1 LQLLFEHWAI
11 SYVVS
16 LSYCFVFSDWQLVR
30 RHPCGVT
37 VVNVVWLI
45 EQLHTPPV
53 LLALFRDKAPVA
65 DFIQSIL
72 PLEAARNSGNSGGSR
87 DIQDVLGSG
96 ATILCNEALREVPC
110 MDELCSLYDTFMQ
123 QRQRQDAL
131 SQSQPQL
138 GSLPGNGT
146 QSSAGPGDPGAAV
159 SSSVGGIVNIRDANH
174 SEILADAVRPTKR
187 LKAGR

>member
-1 LQLLFEHWAI
+1 VQLLFEHWAV
-11 SYVVS
+11 SYVVP
-16 LSYCFVFSDWQLVR
+16 LSYCFVLSDWQLVR

-37 VVNVVWLI
+37 VVNVAWLV
-45 EQLHTPPV
+45 EQLHTLPV

-72 PLEAARNSGNSGGSR
+72 PLEAVRSAGNSGDSR

-96 ATILCNEALREVPC
+96 ATILSSEALRGVPC

-123 QRQRQDAL
+123 QRQRQDAS
-131 SQSQPQL
+131 SQSQPQQ

-159 SSSVGGIVNIRDANH
+159 GSSIGIANIRDANH
-174 SEILADAVRPTKR
+174 SEILAEAVRPIKR

>member
-1 LQLLFEHWAI
+1 M
-11 SYVVS
+11 
-16 LSYCFVFSDWQLVR
+16 LSYCCVFSDWQLVR

-45 EQLHTPPV
+45 EQLHTFPV
-53 LLALFRDKAPVA
+53 LLAMFRDKAPVA

-72 PLEAARNSGNSGGSR
+72 PLEAARNSGNSGDSR
-87 DIQDVLGSG
+87 DIQDVPESS
-96 ATILCNEALREVPC
+96 ATILCSEALREVPC

-123 QRQRQDAL
+123 QRQRQDA
-131 SQSQPQL
+131 STQSQPQQ

-159 SSSVGGIVNIRDANH
+159 SSSIGIANIRDANH

-187 LKAGR
+187 LKVGR